1 MAGTAGYGMWG
12 SSRFVR
18 STSRQKSKESK
29 EESDSD
35 DDELFDGE
43 KLKTRL
49 MSMWN
54 NMRHG
59 TYFIKSTSHVILLNN
74 LNLLFYFVLTF
85 FAVISLL
92 QVNIMLSH

>member
-18 STSRQKSKESK
+18 STSGQKSKELK

-59 TYFIKSTSHVILLNN
+59 QFKVVIARFSYQFKSC
-74 LNLLFYFVLTF
+74 YFVK
-85 FAVISLL
+85 
-92 QVNIMLSH
+92 